1 MTLLH
6 IYSQEDGKYIRSQA
20 PVIDPLESK
29 LAGKDVY
36 VTYPYSTT
44 EDLPEYGEHELP
56 FFIDGKW
63 VVKGQYKNIEV
74 YNKDTKSFE
83 YCYTEELGANQ
94 IWIDDKEGIEKFKKD
109 YQKYIVDANNKIVEN
124 PMYAKIQQLNALNEQ
139 LAATDTKYQEVLET
153 PVVFPGTG
161 KKYKPQWVDDGT
173 YSKLMTG
180 ALAGVVKFPIAI
192 WDATKLEENM
202 VEMDQDTFGKLVAFL
217 ANIQNQAFEARKYAQ
232 SELLPQIEALKKEI
246 GE

>member
-6 IYSQEDGKYIRSQA
+6 IYSQEDGKYVRSQE

-44 EDLPEYGEHELP
+44 EDLPEYGEHEIP
-56 FFIDGKW
+56 FFVDGKW

-74 YNKDTKSFE
+74 YNTENKNFE
-83 YCYTEELGANQ
+83 YCYTEELGDNQ
-94 IWIDDKEGIEKFKKD
+94 IWIDDKDGIEKFKKD
-109 YQKYIVDANNKIVEN
+109 YQKYIVDENNKIVEN
-124 PMYAKIQQLNALNEQ
+124 PKYEKIQQLNALNEQ
-139 LAATDTKYQEVLET
+139 LNATETAYQEVLET
-153 PVVFPGTG
+153 PVVFPLTG
-161 KKYKPQWVDDGT
+161 KQYKPQWVDDGT
-173 YSKLMTG
+173 YSKLVTG
-180 ALAGVVKFPIAI
+180 MLAGVVTFPQKI

-202 VEMDQDTFGKLVAFL
+202 VEMDSDTFGKLVAFL
-217 ANIQNQAFEARKYAQ
+217 ANVQNQAFETRKYAQ
-232 SELLPQIEALKKEI
+232 SELLPQIAALKEEI